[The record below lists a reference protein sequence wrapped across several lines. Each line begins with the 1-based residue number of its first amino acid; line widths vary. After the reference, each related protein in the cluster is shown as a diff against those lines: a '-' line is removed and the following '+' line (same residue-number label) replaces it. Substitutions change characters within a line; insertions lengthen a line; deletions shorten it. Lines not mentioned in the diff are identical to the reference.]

1 MSSKIHL
8 VAALA
13 LAAAPCFASP
23 IFVSDFS
30 FETLPDGGLTFGGC
44 GTGCSY
50 SGGGMIPGWSGA
62 TGGQFQPG
70 TQDGNVAYFSTL
82 SDGITN
88 AYSNGGVIS
97 QTVGATV
104 VEGEVYTLMVDVGY
118 RNDAAF
124 AGTAALVINGNTYS
138 ATGTTPSPGGWSTFT
153 ATYTGLSADVGDAIT
168 IALGSSGV
176 QGNFDN
182 VRMDGTL
189 AESAVPEPASFLLIA
204 PVLLALGSRIKRTA
218 RP

>member
-1 MSSKIHL
+1 MSGKICL

-13 LAAAPCFASP
+13 LAAAPCFAST
-23 IFVSDFS
+23 IFVSNFS
-30 FETLPDGGLTFGGC
+30 FETLPGGGLPSAC

-50 SGGGMIPGWSGA
+50 SAGGTIPDWSGA
-62 TGGQFQPG
+62 TGGEFQPG
-70 TQDGNVAYFSTL
+70 TQDGNFAYFNTL